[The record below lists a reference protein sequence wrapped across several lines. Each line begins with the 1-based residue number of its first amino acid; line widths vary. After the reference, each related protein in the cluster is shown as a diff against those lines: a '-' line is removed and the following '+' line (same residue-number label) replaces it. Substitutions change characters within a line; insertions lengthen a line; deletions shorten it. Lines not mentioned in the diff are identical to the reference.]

1 MNNLNNPDDWNIRP
15 EQQGDG
21 GSSKWNY
28 ALLVPM
34 LGLAAFSK
42 YTAQVLKGQVNQKWN
57 LGCQLFNL
65 YVPNPSN
72 DFFCT
77 DNKISYLN

>member
-42 YTAQVLKGQVNQKWN
+42 YTTEVINGRLTRKRHFR
-57 LGCQLFNL
+57 CQLLNL
-65 YVPNPSN
+65 LVVTDPSN
-72 DFFCT
+72 DFFIQPE
-77 DNKISYLN
+77 NSF

>member
-42 YTAQVLKGQVNQKWN
+42 YTTEVINGRLTRKRHFS
-57 LGCQLFNL
+57 CQLLNL
-65 YVPNPSN
+65 LVVTDPSN
-72 DFFCT
+72 DFFIQPE
-77 DNKISYLN
+77 NSF